1 MALTLGVH
9 TTCFGSHPRLS
20 GAPRCGAPGT
30 VPCRGGARGAGAFR
44 LWRRRIEEANA
55 LYHTVNAEP
64 DPPPCDPDQH
74 GTAEGQ

>member
-1 MALTLGVH
+1 
-9 TTCFGSHPRLS
+9 
-20 GAPRCGAPGT
+20 
-30 VPCRGGARGAGAFR
+30 